1 MMLDLSENQMNL
13 TELIQKVQL
22 LRESTALQKLNIC
35 NNAEKYCTEA
45 EFIIDVVLS
54 VNFKLSE
61 LVINGTHMRP
71 RFSNYSKM
79 LSDNSCENFSL
90 QHLYLADKFP
100 LYVSDGYLFIENFV
114 TCLNG
119 DKKCEEV
126 KEECCFDHAAVFTHY
141 VDHRGGVYYYKDH
154 DVALFIPPGAVLHN
168 DCVEI
173 KVSSSFYGK
182 FQMPQNYT
190 RISSFVW
197 VGATNY
203 VFKVPVYLIINH
215 FVDIKSVRNIRTL
228 SAFEACEL
236 HSSRSDDG
244 ILMMQEVATSYFD
257 SDLKYCII
265 STNHFCT
272 YCLGE
277 LQRSPAQ
284 DSDSHKA
291 FLAMYYN
298 YDEAGFDKGITYI
311 AEMCCLYFNNNC
323 FKVWIKLYICSYILM
338 CAHAWVVSK

>member
-1 MMLDLSENQMNL
+1 MTLDLSENQMNL
-13 TELIQKVQL
+13 TELIQNVQL
-22 LRESTALQKLNIC
+22 LCENTALQKLNIC
-35 NNAEKYCTEA
+35 NNTEKFSFEV
-45 EFIIDVVLS
+45 EFIIDVILS
-54 VNFKLSE
+54 VNSKLSE

-71 RFSNYSKM
+71 RFSSFSKI

-100 LYVSDGYLFIENFV
+100 LFLSNVYLFTENFV
-114 TCLNG
+114 TRLDG
-119 DKKCEEV
+119 DKKCEDV
-126 KEECCFDHAAVFTHY
+126 REECCFDHAAVFTHY

-154 DVALFIPPGAVLHN
+154 DVALFIPPGAVLQN

-182 FQMPQNYT
+182 FQMPQNYN

-203 VFKVPVYLIINH
+203 VFKVPVYLIMNH

-284 DSDSHKA
+284 DCDSCKT
-291 FLAMYYN
+291 FLATYYN

-311 AEMCCLYFNNNC
+311 AEICCLYFNNNC
-323 FKVWIKLYICSYILM
+323 FKVSG
-338 CAHAWVVSK
+338 

>member
-1 MMLDLSENQMNL
+1 MTLDLSENQINL
-13 TELIQKVQL
+13 TETIQNVQL
-22 LRESTALQKLNIC
+22 LRESTALQKLHIC
-35 NNAEKYCTEA
+35 NNTEKFCTEV

-54 VNFKLSE
+54 VNSKLSE
-61 LVINGTHMRP
+61 LVINGIHMRP
-71 RFSNYSKM
+71 RFSNYSKII
-79 LSDNSCENFSL
+79 SDDSCENFSL
-90 QHLYLADKFP
+90 QHFYLADKFP
-100 LYVSDGYLFIENFV
+100 LYLSDSYLFTENFV
-114 TCLNG
+114 TCLDD

-154 DVALFIPPGAVLHN
+154 DVALFIPPGAVLQN

-173 KVSSSFYGK
+173 KVSSSFCGK

-197 VGATNY
+197 IGATNY
-203 VFKVPVYLIINH
+203 VFKVPVYLIMNH
-215 FVDIKSVRNIRTL
+215 FVDIKSIRNIRTL

-236 HSSRSDDG
+236 HSSRNDDG
-244 ILMMQEVATSYFD
+244 ILMMQEVTTSFFD

-277 LQRSPAQ
+277 SQRSPTQ
-284 DSDSHKA
+284 DCDSCKT
-291 FLAMYYN
+291 FLATYYSYN
-298 YDEAGFDKGITYI
+298 DVEFNKRITYI
-311 AEMCCLYFNNNC
+311 AEICVLYFNINC
-323 FKVWIKLYICSYILM
+323 LKVHTCVGNRDRIT
-338 CAHAWVVSK
+338 